1 MELPLSTGPDSR
13 ACFLSTT
20 PVFNADRTLA
30 GVAVSY
36 QCLDA
41 SGDDPDDTTA
51 FRWLVSD
58 GLPEIE
64 RLAEAHGSVHVP
76 LGEAVLSDP
85 DVGKLPW
92 DRCTIE
98 VTPEPMVSDEFL
110 DACHAIRTSGY
121 RLAVRLG
128 FWSDKLG
135 GLFDLADLFV
145 LDLGRMRPLEMVTIH
160 KALKPYET
168 PCMAAHLDTW
178 EDFNGASA
186 LGVDLFQGTFFG
198 RPEVVKGK
206 ALQANALARL
216 ELMRILQNDNATF
229 KDIAAVIAKDAF
241 LSYRLLHFVNSPSL
255 SVGREVTSIEHAVT
269 LLGFGPFKQ
278 WALAAVVSSLDAS
291 PKGEMLAGLALQRG
305 RFLSNLA
312 EKASKAPYPGPKMF
326 LLGLFSLL
334 DAMLDQPMEEI
345 LESIPMDKSMKG
357 GLCGRKSPALSWLH
371 MLDNLDANNWK
382 SVRTF
387 LKAAGIEQ
395 AQAAKAYLDATRWS
409 RLCFQAATGDKA

>member
-1 MELPLSTGPDSR
+1 MELPLSTGPDSH

-20 PVFNADRTLA
+20 PVFNADRTLN

-36 QCLDA
+36 QCLDVR
-41 SGDDPDDTTA
+41 GDDPDDTTA

-64 RLAEAHGSVHVP
+64 RLVEEHGSVYIP
-76 LGEAVLSDP
+76 LQEAVLADP
-85 DVGKLPW
+85 DVGRLPW
-92 DRCTIE
+92 DRCVIE
-98 VTPEPMVSDEFL
+98 VTPESMVSEDFV

-128 FWSDKLG
+128 FWSDNLR

-145 LDLGRMRPLEMVTIH
+145 LDLSRMRPLEMVTLH
-160 KALKPYET
+160 KALAPYGT

-178 EDFNGASA
+178 EDFTGASA

-206 ALQANALARL
+206 VLQANALARL
-216 ELMRILQNDNATF
+216 ELMRLLQNEDATF
-229 KDIAAVIAKDAF
+229 KAIAAVIAKDAF

-269 LLGFGPFKQ
+269 LLGFEPFKQ
-278 WALAAVVSSLDAS
+278 WAMAAVVSSLDAS

-312 EKASKAPYPGPKMF
+312 DYASKAPYPGPKMF

-334 DAMLDQPMEEI
+334 DAMLDRPMEE
-345 LESIPMDKSMKG
+345 LVTPIPMDKSMKN
-357 GLCGRKSPALSWLH
+357 GLCGKKSPALAWLN
-371 MLDNLDANNWK
+371 MLDNLDANNWRA
-382 SVRTF
+382 VRTF
-387 LKAAGIEQ
+387 LKTAGIEQ
-395 AQAAKAYLDATRWS
+395 GQAAKAYLDATRWA
-409 RLCFQAATGDKA
+409 RVCFQAAKGQEG